1 MMEKVVLI
9 TGASSGIGKATAEK
23 LLGEG
28 YCVYASARNA
38 NKLKPLETRG
48 AKIVELDVT
57 QDESTQSAVDR
68 IIHDCGRLD
77 ILINNAGYGS
87 YGALEDVSTEEAR
100 HQFEVNVFGLGRLTQ
115 LALPY
120 MRTQSFGKIINITSV
135 GGKIYEPL
143 GSWYHA
149 SKFAVEGLSDCLRLE
164 LQPFGI
170 DVIIV
175 EPGPIR
181 TEWGSIAIEKLLQT
195 SGHTAYAKAA
205 QTGAKLL
212 ALSND
217 EKVASDPE
225 VIATTISKALK
236 AKQPKARYAAGTG
249 AQFLVTV
256 RKFASDAMM
265 DRLMRFM
272 IWQAASRQSKSR
284 LQ

>member
-1 MMEKVVLI
+1 MGKIILI
-9 TGASSGIGKATAEK
+9 TGTSSGIGKATAEK
-23 LLGEG
+23 LLSEG
-28 YCVYASARNA
+28 YRVYASARNIDQ
-38 NKLKPLETRG
+38 LKHLEVLG
-48 AKIVELDVT
+48 AEILKLDVT
-57 QDESTQSAVDR
+57 QDASIKSAVER

-77 ILINNAGYGS
+77 ILVNNAGYGS
-87 YGALEDVSTEEAR
+87 YGALEDVPIEEAR

-115 LALPY
+115 LVLPY
-120 MRTQSFGKIINITSV
+120 MRAQSFGKIVNVTSI

-143 GSWYHA
+143 GSWHHA

-170 DVIIV
+170 DVIII

-181 TEWGSIAIEKLLQT
+181 TEWGSIAIEQLLQM

-212 ALSND
+212 AISND

-225 VIATTISKALK
+225 VIAATISKALK
-236 AKQPKARYAAGTG
+236 ASRPKARYVAGTG
-249 AQFLVTV
+249 AQFLVTA
-256 RKFASDAMM
+256 RKLASDAMM

-272 IWQAASRQSKSR
+272 IQQAALRQSKSR
-284 LQ
+284 LK

>member
-1 MMEKVVLI
+1 MKKTVLI
-9 TGASSGIGKATAEK
+9 TGASSGIGKATTEK
-23 LLGEG
+23 LLDDG
-28 YCVYASARNA
+28 YTVYASARSTD
-38 NKLKPLETRG
+38 KLKYLKARG
-48 AKIVELDVT
+48 AEILELDVT
-57 QDESTQSAVDR
+57 QDESMKSGVDR
-68 IIHDCGRLD
+68 IKSECGRLD

-87 YGALEDVSTEEAR
+87 YGALEDVPMEEAR

-115 LALPY
+115 LVLPQ
-120 MRTQSFGKIINITSV
+120 MREQSFGKILNITSV

-181 TEWGSIAIEKLLQT
+181 TEWGSIAIETLMRM

-205 QTGAKLL
+205 QTEAKLL

-217 EKVASDPE
+217 EKVASEPE
-225 VIATTISKALK
+225 VIANTISTALK

-249 AQFLVTV
+249 AKFLVTF
-256 RKFASDAMM
+256 RKFASDALM
-265 DRLMRFM
+265 DRFMQFM
-272 IWQAASRQSKSR
+272 IKQAASRQ
-284 LQ
+284 

>member
-1 MMEKVVLI
+1 MRKVVLI
-9 TGASSGIGKATAEK
+9 TGASSGIGKATTEK
-23 LLGEG
+23 LLSEG
-28 YCVYASARNA
+28 YSVYASARNV
-38 NKLKPLETRG
+38 NKLKSLEVCG
-48 AKIVELDVT
+48 AKILELDVT
-57 QDESTQSAVDR
+57 REESRKSAVDR
-68 IIHDCGRLD
+68 IIYDCGRLD

-87 YGALEDVSTEEAR
+87 YGALEDVPIEEAR

-120 MRTQSFGKIINITSV
+120 MRTQSFGKIINITSI

-175 EPGPIR
+175 EPGPVR
-181 TEWGSIAIEKLLQT
+181 TEWGLIAIEKLLQT

-212 ALSND
+212 GISND
-217 EKVASDPE
+217 EKIASDPE
-225 VIATTISKALK
+225 VIAISISKALK
-236 AKQPKARYAAGTG
+236 EKRPKARYTAGTG

-272 IWQAASRQSKSR
+272 IQQAASRQSKGS

>member
-1 MMEKVVLI
+1 MMKTVLI
-9 TGASSGIGKATAEK
+9 TGTSSGIGKATTEK
-23 LLGEG
+23 LLEDG
-28 YCVYASARNA
+28 YCVYASARSID
-38 NKLKPLETRG
+38 KLKHLEARG
-48 AKIVELDVT
+48 AKIIELDVT
-57 QDESTQSAVDR
+57 QDESMKSGVDR
-68 IIHDCGRLD
+68 IIRECGRLD

-87 YGALEDVSTEEAR
+87 YGALEDIPMEEAR
-100 HQFEVNVFGLGRLTQ
+100 HQFEINVFGLGRLTQ
-115 LALPY
+115 LVIPQ
-120 MRTQSFGKIINITSV
+120 MREQSFGKIVNITSV

-164 LQPFGI
+164 LEPFGI

-181 TEWGSIAIEKLLQT
+181 TEWGSIAIKKLMRM

-217 EKVASDPE
+217 EKVASEPE
-225 VIATTISKALK
+225 VIANTISKALK
-236 AKQPKARYAAGTG
+236 AEKPKARYAAGTG
-249 AQFLVTV
+249 AKFLVTF

-265 DRLMRFM
+265 DRFMRF
-272 IWQAASRQSKSR
+272 IIKQAASRQ
-284 LQ
+284 

>member
-1 MMEKVVLI
+1 MKKTVLI
-9 TGASSGIGKATAEK
+9 TGAASGIGKATTEK
-23 LLGEG
+23 LLDDG
-28 YCVYASARNA
+28 YTVYASARSTD
-38 NKLKPLETRG
+38 KLKYLKARG
-48 AKIVELDVT
+48 AEILEVDVT
-57 QDESTQSAVDR
+57 QDESMKSGVDR
-68 IIHDCGRLD
+68 IKSECGRLD

-87 YGALEDVSTEEAR
+87 YGALEDVPMEEAR

-115 LALPY
+115 LVLPQ
-120 MRTQSFGKIINITSV
+120 MREQSFGKIVNITSV

-181 TEWGSIAIEKLLQT
+181 TEWGSIASEKLMRM
-195 SGHTAYAKAA
+195 SGHTAYGKAA

-217 EKVASDPE
+217 EKVASEPE
-225 VIATTISKALK
+225 VIANTISTALK

-249 AQFLVTV
+249 AKFLVTF
-256 RKFASDAMM
+256 RKFASDALM
-265 DRLMRFM
+265 DRFMQFM
-272 IWQAASRQSKSR
+272 IKQAASRQ
-284 LQ
+284 

>member
-1 MMEKVVLI
+1 MRKIVLV
-9 TGASSGIGKATAEK
+9 TGASSGIGKATTQK
-23 LLGEG
+23 LLNDG
-28 YCVYASARNA
+28 YCVYASARSLV
-38 NKLKPLETRG
+38 KLKPLAASSAR
-48 AKIVELDVT
+48 ILELDVT
-57 QDESTQSAVDR
+57 QDESMKSAVDR
-68 IIHDCGRLD
+68 ILQECGRLD

-87 YGALEDVSTEEAR
+87 YGALEDVPMREAR

-115 LALPY
+115 LVLPR
-120 MRTQSFGKIINITSV
+120 MREQSFGKIVNITSV

-181 TEWGSIAIEKLLQT
+181 TEWGAIAIEKLIQM

-217 EKVASDPE
+217 ERLASEPE
-225 VIATTISKALK
+225 VIANMIAKALK
-236 AKQPKARYAAGTG
+236 AKYPKARYPSGTG
-249 AQFLVTV
+249 AAFLVAF
-256 RKFASDAMM
+256 RKIVSDAVM
-265 DRLMRFM
+265 DRFMRFM
-272 IWQAASRQSKSR
+272 IKQVASRQ
-284 LQ
+284 

>member
-1 MMEKVVLI
+1 MKKTVLI
-9 TGASSGIGKATAEK
+9 TGASSGIGKATTEK
-23 LLGEG
+23 LLDDG
-28 YCVYASARNA
+28 YTVYASARSTD
-38 NKLKPLETRG
+38 KLKYLKARG
-48 AKIVELDVT
+48 AEILELDVT
-57 QDESTQSAVDR
+57 QDESMKSGVDR
-68 IIHDCGRLD
+68 IKSECDRLD

-87 YGALEDVSTEEAR
+87 YGALEDVPMEEAR

-115 LALPY
+115 LVLPQ
-120 MRTQSFGKIINITSV
+120 MREQSFGKILNITSV

-175 EPGPIR
+175 EPGPVR
-181 TEWGSIAIEKLLQT
+181 TEWGSIAIETLMRM

-205 QTGAKLL
+205 QTEAKLL

-217 EKVASDPE
+217 EKVASEPE
-225 VIATTISKALK
+225 VIANTISTALK

-249 AQFLVTV
+249 AKFLVTF
-256 RKFASDAMM
+256 RKFASDALM
-265 DRLMRFM
+265 DRFMQFM
-272 IWQAASRQSKSR
+272 IKQAASRQ
-284 LQ
+284 

>member
-1 MMEKVVLI
+1 MKKTVLI
-9 TGASSGIGKATAEK
+9 TGASSGIGKATTEK
-23 LLGEG
+23 LLDDG
-28 YCVYASARNA
+28 YTVYASARSTD
-38 NKLKPLETRG
+38 KLKYLKARG
-48 AKIVELDVT
+48 AEILELDVT
-57 QDESTQSAVDR
+57 QDESMKSGVDH
-68 IIHDCGRLD
+68 IKSECDRLD

-87 YGALEDVSTEEAR
+87 YGALEDVPMEKAR

-115 LALPY
+115 LVLPQ
-120 MRTQSFGKIINITSV
+120 MREQSFGKIVNITSV

-181 TEWGSIAIEKLLQT
+181 TEWGSIAIETLMRM

-205 QTGAKLL
+205 QTEAKLL

-217 EKVASDPE
+217 EKVASEPE
-225 VIATTISKALK
+225 VIANTISTALK

-249 AQFLVTV
+249 AKFLVTF
-256 RKFASDAMM
+256 RKFASDALM
-265 DRLMRFM
+265 DRFMQFM
-272 IWQAASRQSKSR
+272 IKQAASRQ
-284 LQ
+284 

>member
-1 MMEKVVLI
+1 MRKTVLI
-9 TGASSGIGKATAEK
+9 TGASSGIGKATAQK

-28 YCVYASARNA
+28 YCVYASARNIT
-38 NKLKPLETRG
+38 KLKPLSACG
-48 AKIVELDVT
+48 AEILELDVT
-57 QDESTQSAVDR
+57 QDESMKLGVER
-68 IIHDCGRLD
+68 IIRECGRLD

-87 YGALEDVSTEEAR
+87 YGALEDIPIKEAK

-115 LALPY
+115 LVLPY
-120 MRTQSFGKIINITSV
+120 MRQQSFGKIVNITSV

-181 TEWGSIAIEKLLQT
+181 TEWGSIAIEKLMQM
-195 SGHTAYAKAA
+195 SGQTAYAAAA
-205 QTGAKLL
+205 QKGAKVL

-217 EKVASDPE
+217 KKVASEPK
-225 VIATTISKALK
+225 VIASTISKALR
-236 AKQPKARYAAGTG
+236 AKCPKARYASGTG
-249 AQFLVTV
+249 AAFLMTF
-256 RKFASDAMM
+256 RKFASDAVM
-265 DRLMRFM
+265 DRFMQFM
-272 IWQAASRQSKSR
+272 IRQAALRQ
-284 LQ
+284 

>member
-1 MMEKVVLI
+1 MRKTVLI
-9 TGASSGIGKATAEK
+9 TGASSGIGKATTQK
-23 LLGEG
+23 LLNDG
-28 YCVYASARNA
+28 YCVYASARNLT
-38 NKLKPLETRG
+38 KLMPLKADG
-48 AKIVELDVT
+48 AEILELDVT
-57 QDESTQSAVDR
+57 QDESMRLAVDR
-68 IIHDCGRLD
+68 IIQECGRLD

-87 YGALEDVSTEEAR
+87 YGALEDIPMEEAR

-115 LALPY
+115 LVLPQ
-120 MRTQSFGKIINITSV
+120 MREQSFGKIVNITSV

-181 TEWGSIAIEKLLQT
+181 TEWGSVAIEKLMQM

-205 QTGAKLL
+205 QTGKKLL

-217 EKVASDPE
+217 ERVASDPE
-225 VIATTISKALK
+225 VIANTISKALR
-236 AKQPKARYAAGTG
+236 AKHPKARYASGTG
-249 AQFLVTV
+249 AAFLVAF
-256 RKFASDAMM
+256 RKFASDAVM
-265 DRLMRFM
+265 DRFMRFM
-272 IWQAASRQSKSR
+272 IEQAASRQ
-284 LQ
+284 